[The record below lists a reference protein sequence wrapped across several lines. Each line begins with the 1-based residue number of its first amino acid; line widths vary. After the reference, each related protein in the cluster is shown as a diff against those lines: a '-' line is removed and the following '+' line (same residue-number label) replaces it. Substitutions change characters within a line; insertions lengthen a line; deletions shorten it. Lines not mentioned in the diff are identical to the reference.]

1 MGLGP
6 EKNTDRK
13 KQEKVNG
20 LFEEMLLSKLLLL
33 ELASA
38 QNNKKTESNGASNGK
53 TGEFLTERFDLC
65 GTADY

>member
-38 QNNKKTESNGASNGK
+38 QNNKKTGNNGASNGK
-53 TGEFLTERFDLC
+53 TG
-65 GTADY
+65 